1 MPGKYVYG
9 TPQGKIISCG
19 FSATPFV
26 RIEGGIFQLKC
37 PVQMVRCRPGTQ
49 CKNLATGFT

>member
-1 MPGKYVYG
+1 M
-9 TPQGKIISCG
+9 QGKIISCG
-19 FSATPFV
+19 FPATPFV